1 MFSSKIFNTITKL
14 DQEFKKI
21 EIKKT
26 YNLMVLSPTLGK
38 AKPRPPSKYTTSNKN
53 DYQ

>member
-38 AKPRPPSKYTTSNKN
+38 AKPRSPSEYATSIKKE
-53 DYQ
+53 YQ